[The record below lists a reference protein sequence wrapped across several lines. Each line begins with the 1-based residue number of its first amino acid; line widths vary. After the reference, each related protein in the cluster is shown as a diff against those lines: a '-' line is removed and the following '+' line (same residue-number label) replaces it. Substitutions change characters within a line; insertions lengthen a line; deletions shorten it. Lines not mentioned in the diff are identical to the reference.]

1 MKVAGLYVVTD
12 VACCRP
18 EGLARVRAALL
29 GGARAVQLR
38 CKGAGLALDTAQALV
53 TMGHAFGVPVLVND
67 DVELAYAAGADGVH
81 LGRDDATV
89 EAARAR
95 LGPRA
100 IIGVSCY
107 ADPDRARDLARRG
120 ADYLAFGSFYPSRT
134 KPHAARADPSLLTA
148 ARALGKPLVA
158 IGGILPEN
166 GRALIAAGASALA
179 VVDGVFGH
187 SDIRGAARAY
197 QRLFED
203 TV

>member
-107 ADPDRARDLARRG
+107 ADLDRARDLARRG

-187 SDIRGAARAY
+187 NDIRGAARAY

>member
-12 VACCRP
+12 AACCRP
-18 EGLARVRAALL
+18 EGLARVHAALL
-29 GGARAVQLR
+29 GGARVVQLR
-38 CKGAGLALDTAQALV
+38 CKGAGLAIDTAQALV
-53 TMGHAFGVPVLVND
+53 AMGHAFAVPVLVND
-67 DVELAYAAGADGVH
+67 DVELAHASRADGVH
-81 LGRDDATV
+81 LGCDDATV

-100 IIGVSCY
+100 IIGASCY
-107 ADPDRARDLARRG
+107 ADLDRARDLARRG

-148 ARALGKPLVA
+148 ARSLGKPLVA